1 MSTRN
6 FLDKTGLD
14 HFKTKQNAYN
24 ANTYLGIHATADTAT
39 KLKTARTVTTNLAS
53 TASATFD
60 GTANITPGVSGV
72 LPVANGGTGRN
83 TLDNIVAGKAIRDYD
98 GNVISTTYAKKSEL
112 TTVYRFK
119 GNLDNYSDLPVN
131 NLTVGDTYNI
141 ANADTTH
148 SVKAGDNVA
157 WNGTA
162 WDVLA
167 GVTDLSSY
175 VTKVDLSN
183 ALNDAIE
190 LATIEQV
197 DALFSKL

>member
-14 HFKTKQNAYN
+14 HFKTKQDAYN
-24 ANTYLGIHATADTAT
+24 AKTYLGIHATADTAT

-60 GTANITPGVSGV
+60 GTANITPGVYGV
-72 LPVANGGTGRN
+72 LPVANGGTGSS

-119 GNLDNYSDLPVN
+119 GNLNNYSDLPAN

-141 ANADTTH
+141 INADTAH
-148 SVKAGDNVA
+148 NVKAGDNVA

-162 WDVLA
+162 WDVLG
-167 GVTDLSSY
+167 GVTDLGAY
-175 VTKVDLSN
+175 VTKVDLTN

>member
-6 FLDKTGLD
+6 YLDKQGLE
-14 HFKTKQNAYN
+14 HFITKQDAHNDK
-24 ANTYLGIHATADTAT
+24 TYLGIHATADTAT
-39 KLKTARTVTTNLAS
+39 KLKTAREITTNLAS

-60 GTANITPGVSGV
+60 GSADIAPGVSGV
-72 LPVANGGTGRN
+72 LPIANGGTGSN

-98 GNVISTTYAKKSEL
+98 GNVISTTYAKKSEI

-119 GNLDNYSDLPVN
+119 GNLNNYSDLPTN

-148 SVKAGDNVA
+148 NVKAGDNVA

-162 WDVLA
+162 WDALA

-175 VTKVDLSN
+175 VTKVDLTN

-197 DALFSKL
+197 DALFTKL